1 MQFFEE
7 VAALSAQLPTDAAA
21 FARLILISHR
31 RLTGRGLWPE
41 ADADGLD
48 EAPFVVLAHD
58 ASPDP
63 RFVYA
68 NRAALRRF
76 AMTREQLIGLP
87 SRLSAEAPV
96 REERQRLLDAVAARG
111 YIDDYRGVR
120 VDRLGRRF
128 EIHRATVWNLLDP
141 AGQVIGQAAS
151 FAEWTELPA

>member
-1 MQFFEE
+1 MS
-7 VAALSAQLPTDAAA
+7 APLSAQLPTDVAAL
-21 FARLILISHR
+21 ARLIIFSHQQ
-31 RLTGRGLWPE
+31 LTGRPLWPE
-41 ADADGLD
+41 DDAAGLD
-48 EAPFVVLAHD
+48 AAPFVVLAHD
-58 ASPDP
+58 ASADP

-68 NRAALRRF
+68 NRAALQRF

-128 EIHRATVWNLLDP
+128 EIHRATVWNLID
-141 AGQVIGQAAS
+141 AGGSVVGQAAS
-151 FAEWTELPA
+151 FAEWTDLSA